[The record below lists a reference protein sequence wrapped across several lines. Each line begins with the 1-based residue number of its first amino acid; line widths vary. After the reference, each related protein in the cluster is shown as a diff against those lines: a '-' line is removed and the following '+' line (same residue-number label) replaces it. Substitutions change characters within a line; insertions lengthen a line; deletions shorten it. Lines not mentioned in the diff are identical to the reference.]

1 MKPFIIQKKTPMQAL
16 KKTTAEIR
24 VIIRVLGATRQI
36 QRQDGRLVTHA
47 WILLMMKLK
56 ILAETVKIMVFV
68 KMEMRGFNATALWDF
83 MESIAKMIQHHRRI
97 ATQH

>member
-1 MKPFIIQKKTPMQAL
+1 MPGPGEPGFHCIYHSIHILIQ
-16 KKTTAEIR
+16 
-24 VIIRVLGATRQI
+24 
-36 QRQDGRLVTHA
+36 

-83 MESIAKMIQHHRRI
+83 MESIAKMVSGMLCGL
-97 ATQH
+97 